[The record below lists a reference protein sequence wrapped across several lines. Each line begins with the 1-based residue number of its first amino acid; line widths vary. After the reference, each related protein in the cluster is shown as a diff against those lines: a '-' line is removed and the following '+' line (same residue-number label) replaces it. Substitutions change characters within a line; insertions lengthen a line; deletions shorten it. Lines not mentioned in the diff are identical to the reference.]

1 MKRNLDNFLTELRK
15 KKTQR
20 RRMLSLL
27 LVLSLFVTS
36 GVSWALHG
44 VGMTMANEAECG
56 IEEHTHTDECYEKVL
71 VCTLEEDEAH
81 THTDACYEMQ
91 LICGKDEHIH
101 DISCYTGE
109 ERPSDDAALLTAELA
124 DGTDPEEI
132 ELYEDTEDSG
142 YDGMFSVTADETG
155 DGEGEGSEGEG
166 SEGGEG
172 EGTGT
177 DTGPPPTIQTVDNIA
192 EGIKFTLFDYGNS
205 LLESQNNHYGYVWDN
220 DNHVWTHPNAN
231 MTDGINAGRNYDDD
245 ILFFAYGTPVDQNRS
260 YSEDPVHNYV
270 DSSGVRQYAPD
281 KNSYSGDYNAYTIG
295 DVTYAPYPGNRPVSG
310 IVSDALPKNRENSS
324 ENGYPTI
331 NNSANHS
338 LAYLFNPDSAYDA
351 EGVRT
356 TYTDVNHLLK
366 EQINP
371 DTGVRHLVF
380 NSNENY
386 AYYNKATG
394 DFEVYNTTF
403 EIVNKDHHKAKTTDH
418 YKTYDEDQPD
428 GHKKGDNVYY
438 AEQLNDGFM
447 IGFFPFDEYDAYRND
462 PNFDGAGYNHHFG
475 MTMEASFTNTPYD
488 GVNVK
493 EPISF
498 KYSGD
503 DDMWVFVDGK
513 LVLDIG
519 GIHEPAGGMIDF
531 SNGLVWVQDN
541 GNNGK
546 TLATVKEELNLT
558 DSEWEALPK
567 PIGIDTQNSL
577 TTDGNKWVVTP
588 MSTYISNWTS
598 DNASYVNGTHEIKM
612 FYLERGGCYSNLAME
627 MNLPTLKP
635 LSVMKNVDYQEHLVK
650 GEYEDDYYEF
660 ELRELVD
667 GEWIVPM
674 DIPLEDRCFSIQ
686 AGKRKLIE
694 GLGQNRIFKV
704 IEKNVNTDVIDRVK
718 VNGEECDIAE
728 GTVSSTGNALEDLNS
743 YTFENRIREE
753 FTDVYIKKKWEG
765 STASGFTVKYRIL
778 RTDSKSGEV
787 KQVALVEEDETT
799 HKLTKRRVFTIPPD
813 KWEEGVHKDHLLSRY
828 GDRTYTY
835 SVEELNVPN
844 GYEAKYSV
852 KQTTNDLGQ
861 MVTTA
866 TITNT
871 DVTKKDI
878 YVKKQWDNVTDGNE
892 PQIQLRLT
900 RTRIGYEGQQPTSL
914 TVNILDEGGNLIKT
928 QTFYATDAN
937 KLYAGGSVEIAYNV
951 PNGVALYD
959 GDTAY
964 PQKTITDGTGSTTK
978 ILSEDGANN
987 ENDTLYVKFERDEG
1001 ILCVYNLAPIPEVQ
1015 EGGTPVVPNV
1025 VTFKVITDKAEDS
1038 LLLLHHSFTRGTNG
1052 WVAQGDATI
1061 TSSGNGP
1068 YAKGDAMLV
1077 QGRTGAWNGVKYYL
1091 DPDKFKPNKTYTFS
1105 AYVKSPDA
1113 EQEFMMTFNNGLNE
1127 YEWITNPAVTVGN
1140 GWTHLTGT
1148 IPLTKKIDP
1157 YNMFLLIETTSG
1169 TSNFYVDEFT
1179 AIEGSTS
1186 VSVDEDSGVVR
1197 IGEPS
1202 HVGYIDGTAIYNYE
1216 TMQNYSANGWKNFGL
1231 PNGNDDLS
1239 PKEYDGNYAVVVSG
1253 RTASW
1258 QGVSHSV
1265 NLEHNKTYHINSV
1278 VAGHHDNND
1287 STTPHT
1293 INVSLKWFDSSDGDH
1308 YTPITSVNSYG
1319 NGWKTID
1326 FGFQIPEDADT
1337 TKTMEI
1343 YYSAEDTS
1351 PFEVWSSKLYE
1362 ATTTTIPGSATAP
1375 APSGYGIEGGQY
1387 VSDYSNYT
1395 IIPDWNSVTNPKHLK
1410 GNQYVLDPDF
1420 EPKVITLPNSEGE
1433 AWVYHWQNYDIAA
1446 SDPHYFE
1453 EDREN
1458 YLYKYQIEEVWIDS
1472 SGNVIR
1478 ETSPGSGKWVSDN
1491 EDYIVTYENNDVATN
1506 DSDNPIVV
1514 TNKYIWYRLPAT
1526 GGMGVDAIYVSGIL
1540 LTFTGFIGGYALKRR
1555 ERRFK

>member
-155 DGEGEGSEGEG
+155 DGEGEGSEG
-166 SEGGEG
+166 GEG

-245 ILFFAYGTPVDQNRS
+245 ILFFAYGTPVDQNRNDPN
-260 YSEDPVHNYV
+260 DPVHNYV
-270 DSSGVRQYAPD
+270 DANGVRQYAPD
-281 KNSYSGDYNAYTIG
+281 KNSYSGDYNAYTIDG
-295 DVTYAPYPGNRPVSG
+295 VTYAPYPGNRPVSG

-338 LAYLFNPDSAYDA
+338 LAYLFNPDSVYDA

-366 EQINP
+366 EQINQ

-403 EIVNKDHHKAKTTDH
+403 EIVNKDHHKADTTDH
-418 YKTYDEDQPD
+418 YKTYDQDQPD

-674 DIPLEDRCFSIQ
+674 DIPPEDRSFSIQ

-861 MVTTA
+861 IVTTA

-878 YVKKQWDNVTDGNE
+878 YVKKQWDNVPDGNE

-1113 EQEFMMTFNNGLNE
+1113 EQDFMMTFNNGLNE

-1179 AIEGSTS
+1179 AIEGSAN
-1186 VSVDEDSGVVR
+1186 VWVEPVDGNV
-1197 IGEPS
+1197 
-1202 HVGYIDGTAIYNYE
+1202 HVGSGETTASEVTVYNRAFSETIPDDWITRGTASIGVHEGQSGYLRFSNRQSNDAGIQMDVSSLLQAGHTYRFELNAQRDGEYYASDYVRMVLAYQDGGNGQWEWLCE
-1216 TMQNYSANGWKNFGL
+1216 TNLADSNSDHYLPASSNETFTIPATADMTNATLYFETNTTDSFRICNLKIIDTTPSAV
-1231 PNGNDDLS
+1231 P
-1239 PKEYDGNYAVVVSG
+1239 VSG
-1253 RTASW
+1253 
-1258 QGVSHSV
+1258 
-1265 NLEHNKTYHINSV
+1265 NK
-1278 VAGHHDNND
+1278 AGYK
-1287 STTPHT
+1287 
-1293 INVSLKWFDSSDGDH
+1293 IE
-1308 YTPITSVNSYG
+1308 
-1319 NGWKTID
+1319 NG
-1326 FGFQIPEDADT
+1326 E
-1337 TKTMEI
+1337 
-1343 YYSAEDTS
+1343 
-1351 PFEVWSSKLYE
+1351 
-1362 ATTTTIPGSATAP
+1362 
-1375 APSGYGIEGGQY
+1375 Y